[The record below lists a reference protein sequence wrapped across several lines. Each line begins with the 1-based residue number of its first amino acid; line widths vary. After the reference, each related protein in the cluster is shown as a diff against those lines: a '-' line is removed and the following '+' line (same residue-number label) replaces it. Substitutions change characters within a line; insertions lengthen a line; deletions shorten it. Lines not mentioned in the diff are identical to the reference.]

1 MRRVLLLM
9 FGCLELAAMQQVE
22 IPGDTTAVAKSIIM
36 QAGRPETKTNVT
48 ALIHTLGA
56 IQANPVLP
64 NPERGRLSPFESLKV
79 RMNKF
84 LMNPKMESA
93 VLSPGSSTGLIVEA
107 EKLVD
112 EAVDFWAGNTADAV
126 IAHKRQKI
134 AAIITSA
141 VALTG
146 NAVGIGL
153 AIYYGLNSKPT
164 TGS

>member
-1 MRRVLLLM
+1 
-9 FGCLELAAMQQVE
+9 
-22 IPGDTTAVAKSIIM
+22 
-36 QAGRPETKTNVT
+36 
-48 ALIHTLGA
+48 
-56 IQANPVLP
+56 
-64 NPERGRLSPFESLKV
+64 
-79 RMNKF
+79 
-84 LMNPKMESA
+84 MESA

-112 EAVDFWAGNTADAV
+112 EAVDFWAGNSADAV